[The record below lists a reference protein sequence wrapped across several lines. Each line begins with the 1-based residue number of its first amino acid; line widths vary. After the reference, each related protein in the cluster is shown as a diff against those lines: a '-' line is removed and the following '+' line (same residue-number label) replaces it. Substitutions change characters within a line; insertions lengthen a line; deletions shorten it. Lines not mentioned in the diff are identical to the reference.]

1 MIRYWTKGESYGI
14 STLYAAMKTA
24 EKGECAMA
32 RLRHR
37 SAEENSITEGVIW
50 KQLLIFFFPIL
61 LGTFFQQ
68 LYNTADAMIVG
79 KYVGKEALAAVGGTT
94 GVLINLLVGFF
105 VGLSSGATVLI
116 SQHFGARRDQA
127 VSDTVHTAAAMALL
141 GGLIITVLGLIF
153 SPDLLRL
160 MGTPEDVMDYSVTY
174 IRIYFAGIIFSLI
187 YNIGTGILRAIGDSR
202 RPLYFLVA
210 SCMTNIV
217 LDVVLVLGFDMGVAG
232 AALATVF
239 SQMVSAVLVTLTL
252 MRSQRSY
259 QLRPGKIRL
268 HMNLLSGILRIG
280 FPAGIQSV
288 MYSLSNIIIQTSV
301 NGFGTDT
308 VAAWTAYG
316 KLDGLFWMT
325 VSAFGVAI
333 TTFVGQN
340 FGARRF
346 DRMKRSVWV
355 CLGMAVIATA
365 ILSGVLL
372 SCGEF
377 LYRAFADDENVIRL
391 GLQILRL
398 LVPFYGTYL
407 CIEILSGA
415 VRGTGDSLVP
425 TLMTLFGVCLMRV
438 VWLWGIAPR
447 YGTLDMVLICYP
459 ITWTLTS
466 VMFLIYYLRG
476 RWLKRSMKK
485 MGMEEA

>member
-1 MIRYWTKGESYGI
+1 
-14 STLYAAMKTA
+14 MKTA

-174 IRIYFAGIIFSLI
+174 IRIYFAGISFSLI

-476 RWLKRSMKK
+476 RWLKRGMKK
-485 MGMEEA
+485 MGMEEV

>member
-1 MIRYWTKGESYGI
+1 
-14 STLYAAMKTA
+14 
-24 EKGECAMA
+24 MA
-32 RLRHR
+32 RTRHQN
-37 SAEENSITEGVIW
+37 AEANSITEGVIW

-141 GGLIITVLGLIF
+141 GGLIITALGLIF
-153 SPDLLRL
+153 SPALLRL
-160 MGTPEDVMDYSVTY
+160 MGTPADVMDYSVTY
-174 IRIYFAGIIFSLI
+174 IRIYFGGVSFSLI

-239 SQMVSAVLVTLTL
+239 SQMVSAVLVVLTL

-259 QLRPGKIRL
+259 QLQPRKIRL
-268 HMNLLSGILRIG
+268 HMSLLSGILRIG

-288 MYSLSNIIIQTSV
+288 MYSLSNVIIQTSV

-355 CLGMAVIATA
+355 CLGMAVIATVL
-365 ILSGVLL
+365 LSGVLL
-372 SCGEF
+372 TCGEF

-391 GLQILRL
+391 GMDILRL

-415 VRGTGDSLVP
+415 MRGTGDSLVP

-438 VWLWGIAPR
+438 VWLWGVAPR
-447 YGTLDMVLICYP
+447 FGTLETVLICYP

-466 VMFLIYYLRG
+466 AMFLIYYLRG
-476 RWLKRSMKK
+476 RWLKRSMRKF
-485 MGMEEA
+485 GMNEA

>member
-1 MIRYWTKGESYGI
+1 
-14 STLYAAMKTA
+14 MKTA

-210 SCMTNIV
+210 SCVTNIV

-259 QLRPGKIRL
+259 QLRPRKIRL

-415 VRGTGDSLVP
+415 MRGTGDSLVP

>member
-1 MIRYWTKGESYGI
+1 
-14 STLYAAMKTA
+14 
-24 EKGECAMA
+24 MA
-32 RLRHR
+32 RTQHR
-37 SAEENSITEGVIW
+37 SAEANSITEGVIW

-153 SPDLLRL
+153 SPALLRL
-160 MGTPEDVMDYSVTY
+160 MGTPADVMDYSVTY
-174 IRIYFAGIIFSLI
+174 IRIYFGGVIFSLI

-239 SQMVSAVLVTLTL
+239 SQMVSAVLVVLTLT
-252 MRSQRSY
+252 RSQRSY
-259 QLRPGKIRL
+259 QLQLRKIRL

-280 FPAGIQSV
+280 LPAGLQSV
-288 MYSLSNIIIQTSV
+288 LYSLSNVIIQASV

-355 CLGMAVIATA
+355 CLGMAVIATV

-372 SCGEF
+372 TCGEF

-391 GLQILRL
+391 GMDILRL

-438 VWLWGIAPR
+438 VWLWGVAPR
-447 YGTLDMVLICYP
+447 FGALDMVLICYP

-466 VMFLIYYLRG
+466 ALFLIYYLRG
-476 RWLKRSMKK
+476 RWLKRSMRKF
-485 MGMEEA
+485 GMDDA

>member
-1 MIRYWTKGESYGI
+1 
-14 STLYAAMKTA
+14 
-24 EKGECAMA
+24 MA
-32 RLRHR
+32 RTQHR
-37 SAEENSITEGVIW
+37 SAVANSITEGVIW

-153 SPDLLRL
+153 SPALLRL
-160 MGTPEDVMDYSVTY
+160 MGTPADVMDYSVTY
-174 IRIYFAGIIFSLI
+174 IRIYFGGVIFSLI

-239 SQMVSAVLVTLTL
+239 SQMVSAVLVVLTLT
-252 MRSQRSY
+252 RSQRSY
-259 QLRPGKIRL
+259 QLQLRKIRL

-280 FPAGIQSV
+280 LPAGLQSV
-288 MYSLSNIIIQTSV
+288 LYSLSNVIIQASV

-355 CLGMAVIATA
+355 CLGMAVIATV

-372 SCGEF
+372 TCGEF

-391 GLQILRL
+391 GMNILRL

-425 TLMTLFGVCLMRV
+425 TLMTLFGVCLMRL
-438 VWLWGIAPR
+438 VWLWGVAPR
-447 YGTLDMVLICYP
+447 FGSLDMVLICYP

-466 VMFLIYYLRG
+466 ALFLVYYLRG
-476 RWLKRSMKK
+476 RWLKRSMRKF
-485 MGMEEA
+485 GMDDA

>member
-1 MIRYWTKGESYGI
+1 
-14 STLYAAMKTA
+14 
-24 EKGECAMA
+24 MA
-32 RLRHR
+32 RTQHR
-37 SAEENSITEGVIW
+37 SAEANSITEGVIW

-153 SPDLLRL
+153 SPALLRL
-160 MGTPEDVMDYSVTY
+160 MGTPADVMDYSVTY
-174 IRIYFAGIIFSLI
+174 IRIYFGGVIFSLI

-239 SQMVSAVLVTLTL
+239 SQMVSAVLVVLTLT
-252 MRSQRSY
+252 RSQRSY
-259 QLRPGKIRL
+259 QLQLRKIRL

-280 FPAGIQSV
+280 LPAGLQSV
-288 MYSLSNIIIQTSV
+288 LYSLSNVIIQASV

-355 CLGMAVIATA
+355 CLGMAVIATV

-372 SCGEF
+372 TCGEF

-391 GLQILRL
+391 GMDILRL

-438 VWLWGIAPR
+438 VWLWGVAPR
-447 YGTLDMVLICYP
+447 FGSLDMVLICYP

-466 VMFLIYYLRG
+466 ALFLVYYLRG
-476 RWLKRSMKK
+476 RWLKRSMRKF
-485 MGMEEA
+485 GMDDA

>member
-1 MIRYWTKGESYGI
+1 
-14 STLYAAMKTA
+14 
-24 EKGECAMA
+24 MA
-32 RLRHR
+32 RTRHQN
-37 SAEENSITEGVIW
+37 AEANSITEGVIW

-141 GGLIITVLGLIF
+141 GGLIITALGLIF
-153 SPDLLRL
+153 SPALLRL
-160 MGTPEDVMDYSVTY
+160 MGTPADVMDYSVTY
-174 IRIYFAGIIFSLI
+174 IRIYFGGVSFSLI

-239 SQMVSAVLVTLTL
+239 SQMVSAVLVVLTL

-259 QLRPGKIRL
+259 QLQPRKIRL
-268 HMNLLSGILRIG
+268 HMSLLSGILRIG

-288 MYSLSNIIIQTSV
+288 MYSLSNVIIQTSV

-355 CLGMAVIATA
+355 CLGMAVIATVL
-365 ILSGVLL
+365 LSGVLL
-372 SCGEF
+372 TCGEF

-391 GLQILRL
+391 GMDILRL

-415 VRGTGDSLVP
+415 MRGTGDSLVP

-438 VWLWGIAPR
+438 VWLWGVAPR
-447 YGTLDMVLICYP
+447 FGTLETVLICYP

-466 VMFLIYYLRG
+466 AMFLIYYLRG
-476 RWLKRSMKK
+476 RWLKRSMRKFG
-485 MGMEEA
+485 MGEA